1 MKKQL
6 LFGDEALK
14 SVESGVNKLVN
25 MVKCTLGPK
34 GRNVAISRGGA
45 SPLITN
51 DGVSIAREIELEDDA
66 ENVGASVIKEV
77 CTKTN
82 DIAGDGTTTASVLAQ
97 SIINEGVRNVI
108 AGANPIIMRK
118 GIERACEWAVD
129 EIRLMS
135 RPIESNDDIMQ
146 VATISAGDAEVG
158 KLIATAME
166 RVGKDGLLTIEDG
179 QTTQT
184 ELKTVLGLQFDKGY
198 VSSYMVTDTDKMQ
211 AKLDNPYILLTDKK
225 ISNFADILP
234 IIEPLAKQGSS
245 LVIIADEIEGEALAT
260 LILNKVRGVFNCVAV
275 KSPAYAQDRKQ
286 IMQDIAVLTGAKMFN
301 TETGD
306 DLKLATI
313 DDLGRVKSA
322 TITDSKTLLVGGM
335 GDIEQIS
342 ARAQSIREKLANE
355 QNEFAQEVLK
365 SRLASLTGG
374 VGVISIGAYTETQ
387 LQEKRLR
394 IEDALNA
401 TRSAVQEG
409 IVAGGGVAYSK
420 VAKLIEPKLNTLTG
434 DELLG
439 AKIVIKALLAPICQ
453 IATNAG
459 KDGGVIV
466 DKVSGDKNASFGYDA
481 LNDKYVDMFSAGI
494 VDPAKV
500 SRTALQ
506 NACSVASTLL
516 TTQGI
521 VLEKK

>member
-1 MKKQL
+1 
-6 LFGDEALK
+6 
-14 SVESGVNKLVN
+14 
-25 MVKCTLGPK
+25 
-34 GRNVAISRGGA
+34 
-45 SPLITN
+45 
-51 DGVSIAREIELEDDA
+51 
-66 ENVGASVIKEV
+66 
-77 CTKTN
+77 
-82 DIAGDGTTTASVLAQ
+82 
-97 SIINEGVRNVI
+97 
-108 AGANPIIMRK
+108 
-118 GIERACEWAVD
+118 
-129 EIRLMS
+129 
-135 RPIESNDDIMQ
+135 
-146 VATISAGDAEVG
+146 
-158 KLIATAME
+158 
-166 RVGKDGLLTIEDG
+166 
-179 QTTQT
+179 
-184 ELKTVLGLQFDKGY
+184 
-198 VSSYMVTDTDKMQ
+198 
-211 AKLDNPYILLTDKK
+211 
-225 ISNFADILP
+225 
-234 IIEPLAKQGSS
+234 
-245 LVIIADEIEGEALAT
+245 
-260 LILNKVRGVFNCVAV
+260 
-275 KSPAYAQDRKQ
+275 
-286 IMQDIAVLTGAKMFN
+286 MFN

-521 VLEKK
+521 VLENK

>member
-1 MKKQL
+1 
-6 LFGDEALK
+6 
-14 SVESGVNKLVN
+14 
-25 MVKCTLGPK
+25 
-34 GRNVAISRGGA
+34 
-45 SPLITN
+45 
-51 DGVSIAREIELEDDA
+51 
-66 ENVGASVIKEV
+66 
-77 CTKTN
+77 
-82 DIAGDGTTTASVLAQ
+82 
-97 SIINEGVRNVI
+97 
-108 AGANPIIMRK
+108 
-118 GIERACEWAVD
+118 
-129 EIRLMS
+129 
-135 RPIESNDDIMQ
+135 
-146 VATISAGDAEVG
+146 
-158 KLIATAME
+158 
-166 RVGKDGLLTIEDG
+166 
-179 QTTQT
+179 
-184 ELKTVLGLQFDKGY
+184 
-198 VSSYMVTDTDKMQ
+198 
-211 AKLDNPYILLTDKK
+211 
-225 ISNFADILP
+225 
-234 IIEPLAKQGSS
+234 
-245 LVIIADEIEGEALAT
+245 
-260 LILNKVRGVFNCVAV
+260 
-275 KSPAYAQDRKQ
+275 
-286 IMQDIAVLTGAKMFN
+286 
-301 TETGD
+301 
-306 DLKLATI
+306 
-313 DDLGRVKSA
+313 
-322 TITDSKTLLVGGM
+322 M